1 MLSLQ
6 VVEFHPD
13 STIIETTK
21 TPEQLNLQP
30 RDISIFATNKLG
42 VQAQRATITPRN
54 GAVLFRTEIAKAIIY
69 KDRAVLF
76 HSRSALVLLHMLSL
90 FLCRFQIQRAMLS
103 LHPSQ
108 ACAVLGQCLLHVHCT
123 SYIPLCTLYI
133 DQSGE
138 GPHGSCKR
146 LTATDCEA
154 CRLIATRVNYGRL
167 AE

>member
-1 MLSLQ
+1 MLCTQ

-13 STIIETTK
+13 QTIIETTR

-76 HSRSALVLLHMLSL
+76 HSRCAIVSHNTAHIQALMTWNT
-90 FLCRFQIQRAMLS
+90 A
-103 LHPSQ
+103 
-108 ACAVLGQCLLHVHCT
+108 AVAAITMYQDHSSVRHNGGCFWPGKSCQ
-123 SYIPLCTLYI
+123 
-133 DQSGE
+133 
-138 GPHGSCKR
+138 GS
-146 LTATDCEA
+146 
-154 CRLIATRVNYGRL
+154 
-167 AE
+167 

>member
-1 MLSLQ
+1 MHIHTHTYKQAMVMHAAMGDSLFEVDVKRLTTMCLCQPQLGSSLHTLVSTFHKANVASVAKVTLSLQ
-6 VVEFHPD
+6 VVEFYPD

-76 HSRSALVLLHMLSL
+76 HSRSALDFVSCIV
-90 FLCRFQIQRAMLS
+90 F
-103 LHPSQ
+103 
-108 ACAVLGQCLLHVHCT
+108 AC
-123 SYIPLCTLYI
+123 SYL
-133 DQSGE
+133 QN
-138 GPHGSCKR
+138 
-146 LTATDCEA
+146 AF
-154 CRLIATRVNYGRL
+154 
-167 AE
+167 